1 MQDYLLHRQKLMHK
15 YIEIRGMETKDK
27 SEINKLLTTA
37 YESIR
42 ENISEQLKVEFSN
55 AIINTFNRVVLDTI
69 PL

>member
-42 ENISEQLKVEFSN
+42 ENIS
-55 AIINTFNRVVLDTI
+55 
-69 PL
+69 